1 MLGALPVG
9 AIISLNC
16 CIFWAVRR
24 ARLVRSGEEERGG
37 GGKEGRK
44 DMEMKRIVPSM
55 RKSAQIAAAFD
66 GNRWNLGMRNEKLS
80 LREGLVNS
88 KETIIWIRLSNNS
101 CYHFCHCLFRLS

>member
-9 AIISLNC
+9 AIISLNY

-24 ARLVRSGEEERGG
+24 ARLCRSGEGERGG

-66 GNRWNLGMRNEKLS
+66 GNRWNLGMRNSK
-80 LREGLVNS
+80 LREGPVKSRENQ
-88 KETIIWIRLSNNS
+88 
-101 CYHFCHCLFRLS
+101 